1 LIFLLIFNRWWCVLL
16 LPFSTILAN
25 FAIKRLSR
33 TNQSPFIIS
42 GHVYNLFFRKRA
54 FKQDDNIEP
63 SASYETLIQ
72 KECDTY
78 IRTIIARYIC
88 VWYYPL
94 ISTDQEFPED
104 LMIIFNVILNRL
116 SDRLKSLNSYDIS
129 RLIINLKQQHM
140 EQYLHTLDSFEKQ
153 RKQNRISKSLAE
165 EFSQIIGF
173 HRSIVNNDIHAYLK
187 AFVELFLTD
196 LIPESFHIYSGSHTG
211 REFLA
216 QIVVNCIFLPLLKQ
230 FSNPRMIYYLI
241 VLLFETE
248 EQTNALKT
256 NENSLI
262 TQTETI
268 IDQNEKVP
276 AILTKDFGDQQD
288 QRRTSYLERIIYS
301 ATISSCDIAYNS
313 MSGASYTVYIIQ
325 VIYDKRDV

>member
-1 LIFLLIFNRWWCVLL
+1 
-16 LPFSTILAN
+16 
-25 FAIKRLSR
+25 
-33 TNQSPFIIS
+33 
-42 GHVYNLFFRKRA
+42 
-54 FKQDDNIEP
+54 
-63 SASYETLIQ
+63 
-72 KECDTY
+72 
-78 IRTIIARYIC
+78 
-88 VWYYPL
+88 
-94 ISTDQEFPED
+94 
-104 LMIIFNVILNRL
+104 
-116 SDRLKSLNSYDIS
+116 
-129 RLIINLKQQHM
+129 
-140 EQYLHTLDSFEKQ
+140 
-153 RKQNRISKSLAE
+153 
-165 EFSQIIGF
+165 
-173 HRSIVNNDIHAYLK
+173 
-187 AFVELFLTD
+187 VELFLTD